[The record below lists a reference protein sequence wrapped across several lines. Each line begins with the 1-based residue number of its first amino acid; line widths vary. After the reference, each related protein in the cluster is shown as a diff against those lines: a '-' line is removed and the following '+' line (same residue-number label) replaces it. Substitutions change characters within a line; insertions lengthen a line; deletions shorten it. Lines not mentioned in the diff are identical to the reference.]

1 VFTIII
7 AAQHSVPVFA
17 SVAITLKS
25 RMTSFIVEAHVDRH
39 IHPEWADNPECAFCL
54 ILRNELSAHIL
65 YEDEKVVVILGRSPY
80 SVELEAEALN
90 VGKDIAPLRPGHTL
104 VIPKLHHK
112 YISELPEEY
121 AAALGL
127 VVTRVA
133 KALTKGSV
141 TDQRSQLYD
150 LLTCAVV
157 LENPGLNVVGNQEY
171 AQAVPH
177 VRVRCLP
184 TLRGRWGIIF

>member
-1 VFTIII
+1 MFTIII

>member
-1 VFTIII
+1 
-7 AAQHSVPVFA
+7 
-17 SVAITLKS
+17 
-25 RMTSFIVEAHVDRH
+25 MTSFIVEAHVDRY

-54 ILRNELSAHIL
+54 ILRNELSAHVL
-65 YEDEKVVVILGRSPY
+65 YEDEKVIAILGRSPY
-80 SVELEAEALN
+80 NVELGTGALN
-90 VGKDIAPLRPGHTL
+90 IGKDIAPLRPGHTL
-104 VIPKLHHK
+104 VVPKFHHK
-112 YISELPEEY
+112 HISELPEEY

-141 TDQRSQLYD
+141 ADQISRLYD
-150 LLTCAVV
+150 LLTRAVV
-157 LENPGLNVVGNQEY
+157 LENPGLNVIGNQEY

-184 TLRGRWGIIF
+184 TLSR

>member
-1 VFTIII
+1 
-7 AAQHSVPVFA
+7 
-17 SVAITLKS
+17 
-25 RMTSFIVEAHVDRH
+25 MTSFIVEAHVDRY

-54 ILRNELSAHIL
+54 ILRNELPAYTL
-65 YEDEKVVVILGRSPY
+65 YEDDKVIAVLGWSPY
-80 SVELEAEALN
+80 NFEIWTETLK

-104 VIPKLHHK
+104 VIPKFHHK
-112 YISELPEEY
+112 HISELPEEY

-141 TDQRSQLYD
+141 ADQVSRLYG
-150 LLTCAVV
+150 LLTHPVV

-177 VRVRCLP
+177 VRARCP
-184 TLRGRWGIIF
+184 STL